1 MIRMITQ
8 KKFKKIN
15 FFNHLLKNRKVIQA
29 TREGQINS
37 TMVKIM
43 KISIKTISFYLKQ
56 YKKLRPSQKETQEK
70 NNWKKPKV
78 QKMFNYMKSKDPN
91 L

>member
-1 MIRMITQ
+1 MPFACILKKEFLIILSLKFCTMKIFRMNIIMMM
-8 KKFKKIN
+8 KI
-15 FFNHLLKNRKVIQA
+15 I
-29 TREGQINS
+29 I
-37 TMVKIM
+37 KIM

-70 NNWKKPKV
+70 NHWIKPKA
-78 QKMFNYMKSKDPN
+78 QKMFNYMKYKDPN